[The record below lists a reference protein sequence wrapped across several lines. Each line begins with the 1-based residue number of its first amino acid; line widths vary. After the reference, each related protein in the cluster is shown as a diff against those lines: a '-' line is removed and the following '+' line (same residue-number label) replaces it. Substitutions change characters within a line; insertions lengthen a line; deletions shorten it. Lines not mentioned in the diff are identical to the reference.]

1 METQVRPAP
10 RPAHNPANAP
20 LVPPL
25 SPPLPP
31 PPPPPPPPPLSAA
44 DRLVLAIHDA
54 THPQGPNARI
64 DPHRIGDRQRRATV
78 DVADL
83 LSRLDPDLPEGRP
96 RTLRLGE
103 LAEARSRLAE
113 VAYYVDLGE
122 RLGTIDACEA
132 LELFELGLA
141 ASVDLAGRLDRLI
154 YARADES
161 PGRVG
166 KPYVPALGFR
176 AETPGLGR
184 EAIAC

>member
-1 METQVRPAP
+1 MDSAT
-10 RPAHNPANAP
+10 HPANAP
-20 LVPPL
+20 LAPPL

-54 THPQGPNARI
+54 TRPQGPKARR
-64 DPHRIGDRQRRATV
+64 DPHGIGDRLRRASV
-78 DVADL
+78 DAADL
-83 LSRLDPDLPEGRP
+83 LSRLDPDRPEGRP

-122 RLGTIDACEA
+122 RLGTLDPCEA

-154 YARADES
+154 YARADER
-161 PGRVG
+161 PGRAG
-166 KPYVPALGFR
+166 DSFAPAVTMR
-176 AETPGLGR
+176 VEIPSVVR
-184 EAIAC
+184 EALPC